1 MPDRVKEKLVE
12 LLRSAYGTSFNA
24 PYFREHELEPLADH
38 LIANGVTVLTED
50 EAKNIYT
57 AQQIEE
63 IQNEAYDLGADSV
76 LRHKFG
82 LTWDDAAGLRKEIK
96 RLQDATKWIPV
107 TEDLPKLIPCGADTA
122 YSEAVNVL
130 TSGRK
135 VLTAIWDGFDWI
147 CDAEFWDAEDEEITH
162 WTPVLLPLPQPP
174 KGE

>member
-1 MPDRVKEKLVE
+1 MPDRVKEKLLE
-12 LLRSAYGTSFNA
+12 LLNEASDIL
-24 PYFREHELEPLADH
+24 LETAGGLNDNHGNGIRADH
-38 LIANGVTVLTED
+38 LIAHGVTVLTED

-82 LTWDDAAGLRKEIK
+82 LTWDNAAGLRKEIK

-107 TEDLPKLIPCGADTA
+107 AERLPEKAGDYLIYATVPFNGRNFIAVMHYDKDEYCPIWQDT
-122 YSEAVNVL
+122 S
-130 TSGRK
+130 
-135 VLTAIWDGFDWI
+135 
-147 CDAEFWDAEDEEITH
+147 H
-162 WTPVLLPLPQPP
+162 WMHLPQPP